1 MGRPRR
7 AADGGVICHVLNRG
21 DARMPIF
28 EKDGDY
34 EAFERIL
41 EEGVE
46 RYDTGLLA
54 WCLMPNHWHQV
65 VKSHSDGEVVSR
77 PGRGA
82 LSRVCCY
89 VERNALRANLVKRAE
104 DWRWHRGST
113 AQKQL
118 LAPWP
123 VRRSPGWLEHVNTPQ
138 TEAELSA
145 VRRSVVRGCPCG
157 DEWWSKRMV
166 KRLGR
171 ESTLPPH
178 SRPKKNQNGS

>member
-7 AADGGVICHVLNRG
+7 AADGGAICHVLNRG
-21 DARMPIF
+21 DSRMPIF

-82 LSRVCCY
+82 LFQRMSLCRAKRVAGQSGEASGGLAMAPGEHC
-89 VERNALRANLVKRAE
+89 AK
-104 DWRWHRGST
+104 T
-113 AQKQL
+113 A
-118 LAPWP
+118 AGTVAGPAI
-123 VRRSPGWLEHVNTPQ
+123 PGVAGTCQHT
-138 TEAELSA
+138 A
-145 VRRSVVRGCPCG
+145 
-157 DEWWSKRMV
+157 KRMV